1 MHGVGVLKLEEAIPR
16 DQLLGLLLE
25 EKEKAISDQGVGV
38 GDVSV

>member
-1 MHGVGVLKLEEAIPR
+1 VHGVGVLELEEAIPR

-25 EKEKAISDQGVGV
+25 EKDKAMSDHGVGV